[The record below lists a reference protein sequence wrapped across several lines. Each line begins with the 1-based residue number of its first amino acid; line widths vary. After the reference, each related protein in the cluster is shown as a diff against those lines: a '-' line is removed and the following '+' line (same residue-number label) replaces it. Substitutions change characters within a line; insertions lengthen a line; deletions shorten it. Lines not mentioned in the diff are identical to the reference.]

1 MLPFLERIFGV
12 VTAISLLELCDI
24 NHPALRRLA
33 IEAPGTYSHSLLL
46 GSLVEPACAAIGA
59 NGLLARV
66 GAYFHDIGKVNKPQY
81 FIENVDTTGGP
92 SDHARLT
99 PAMSKL
105 IITSHI
111 KDGLEM
117 ARRYGL
123 PRIINPF
130 IAEHHGT
137 TVIQYFY
144 NEARK
149 AAGEDEIVEDVQYRY
164 GGPKPQSKETAV
176 LMLTDAAEGAVR
188 SIKEPTAP
196 KIEDKVHE
204 VVMSRLLD
212 GQLNECG
219 LTIEEVFR
227 VEQSL
232 CKSLIS
238 VHHGRIPYPGDREP
252 KTPAGDQ
259 PSQE

>member
-1 MLPFLERIFGV
+1 MFNV
-12 VTAISLLELCDI
+12 VTSISLLELCDA
-24 NHPALRRLA
+24 NQPALRKLA

-46 GSLVEPACAAIGA
+46 GSLVEPACETIGA

-81 FIENVDTTGGP
+81 FAENMSQVGNG
-92 SDHARLT
+92 DHSRLKPT
-99 PAMSKL
+99 MSKL

-111 KDGLEM
+111 KDGLDM
-117 ARRYGL
+117 ARQYGL
-123 PRIINPF
+123 PKAVNAF
-130 IAEHHGT
+130 IAQHHGT
-137 TVIQYFY
+137 TVIEYFY

-149 AAGEDEIVEDVQYRY
+149 AAEEDQTVDDTEYRY
-164 GGPKPQSKETAV
+164 AGPKPQSKETAV
-176 LMLTDAAEGAVR
+176 LMLADSTEGAVR

-204 VVMSRLLD
+204 IVMKRLLD
-212 GQLNECG
+212 GQLNESG
-219 LTIEEVFR
+219 LTLKDVQI

-238 VHHGRIPYPGDREP
+238 VYHGRIPYPEADEPETGNRRE
-252 KTPAGDQ
+252 ADG
-259 PSQE
+259 PSPVGGPV